1 MGSRSCMV
9 GTVLI
14 TMSKKVLLS
23 LAILSIVC
31 LGGAI
36 FVCVVEQSVSN
47 FILAAALFF
56 AAVFFVF
63 QYRKK

>member
-1 MGSRSCMV
+1 M
-9 GTVLI
+9 
-14 TMSKKVLLS
+14 LLT

-47 FILAAALFF
+47 YILAAALFF
-56 AAVFFVF
+56 AALFFTY
-63 QYRKK
+63 QYRISKKKEQK